1 MIEALRDRMKYLRG
15 TSGRGRIL
23 KMKTSN
29 GEKEMPSKSICVS
42 PPKLFPEFPPEF
54 PPLEIDEGEDKVSHE
69 RHVKVLRT
77 ECQKINP
84 NAEVK
89 KKLMERTFTV
99 RRTEILTNP
108 KPVKMVLSMY
118 SPLKEYLEVH
128 VQRSY

>member
-1 MIEALRDRMKYLRG
+1 MA
-15 TSGRGRIL
+15 
-23 KMKTSN
+23 KMKCLQN
-29 GEKEMPSKSICVS
+29 LCVS
-42 PPKLFPEFPPEF
+42 PPKLFPEF